1 MTLILLQGVAAT
13 EQADS
18 LEMELERMM
27 DSAGCPRSFQ
37 IFFPI
42 ISTLPKLIGA
52 ASVCESDFP
61 EEVTATQDADEK
73 PQGADHFFKHTLLI
87 SSDIY

>member
-27 DSAGCPRSFQ
+27 DSAGCSRLFQ
-37 IFFPI
+37 IFVPI
-42 ISTLPKLIGA
+42 ISTLPKLVLQV
-52 ASVCESDFP
+52 SVSQ
-61 EEVTATQDADEK
+61 TSLRK
-73 PQGADHFFKHTLLI
+73 
-87 SSDIY
+87 